1 MHNSLKQRTDSEV
14 FYDDVV
20 STIRYG
26 YLVRD
31 ILDQNIK
38 MMNAHIRN
46 ILKNKGSIS
55 GEVYAKALD
64 DVLELEAERKLLKEK
79 LDTCENIFLTD
90 GLG

>member
-1 MHNSLKQRTDSEV
+1 
-14 FYDDVV
+14 VV

-26 YLVRD
+26 YLVGN
-31 ILDQNIK
+31 ILDQNIE

-55 GEVYAKALD
+55 SEVYAKALD

>member
-1 MHNSLKQRTDSEV
+1 MHNSLRQRTDSEV

-20 STIRYG
+20 STIMYG
-26 YLVRD
+26 YLVGN
-31 ILDQNIK
+31 ILDQRIE
-38 MMNAHIRN
+38 MMNFTRN
-46 ILKNKGSIS
+46 ILKNKGSLS

-64 DVLELEAERKLLKEK
+64 DVLKLEAERKLLKEK

>member
-1 MHNSLKQRTDSEV
+1 MHNSLRQRTDSEV

-26 YLVRD
+26 YLVGN
-31 ILDQNIK
+31 ILDQRIE
-38 MMNAHIRN
+38 MMNFTRN
-46 ILKNKGSIS
+46 ILKNKGSLS

-64 DVLELEAERKLLKEK
+64 DVLKLEAERKLLKEK